1 MNIVNPIDFLRR
13 FAWCDLQIDY
23 DRFVP
28 ATHNYAAKRLLSA
41 GVDLLV
47 WGKGRHINEIA
58 RTGVL
63 YQVFGALS
71 SDHHTD

>member
-47 WGKGRHINEIA
+47 WRKPHGLGNAGGSTQDPCAVYSIK
-58 RTGVL
+58 RTRLRG
-63 YQVFGALS
+63 
-71 SDHHTD
+71 